1 MKLTSVEVIK
11 SGQGQ
16 KGPWTLVKCSVEGKT
31 GSYTGFMY
39 EKVYSAGEEVEM
51 EFFQEEY
58 NGKMQD
64 KFKLVSAK
72 KANATLA
79 EMAIKMEIARYG
91 QEILRKLDLIME
103 ELKIRDFKAEIEAV
117 RNQEPKK
124 PTWEELPNNV
134 ADIGPDDVPF

>member
-51 EFFQEEY
+51 EFYQEDY

-64 KFKLVSAK
+64 KFKLVSQK
-72 KANATLA
+72 KASGNVN
-79 EMAIKMEIARYG
+79 EMAIKMEVARYG
-91 QEILRKLDLIME
+91 QEVLRKLDLIMKHLE
-103 ELKIRDFKAEIEAV
+103 VRDIKAELEEV
-117 RNQEPKK
+117 RNIE
-124 PTWEELPNNV
+124 
-134 ADIGPDDVPF
+134 PDDIPF